1 MGNYQPLHAMSAA
14 GGGALLNDG
23 KMGAMQN
30 PGLLD
35 QMEKPS
41 LAAHST
47 TGRGLNGDDALS
59 SNATHSQLRRS
70 GNNST
75 SFEAL
80 LTLDFES
87 MQSMENLEQIKK
99 QGPKAME
106 KNVSWG
112 SESNYPN
119 AKLSNGG
126 QVLPNGAGKHAGHE
140 QGRSDANGRY
150 GSVGTALRNF
160 SSSKLSAN
168 AANSF
173 RGPSMDYQ
181 ELYRVHSSTG
191 LTALRE
197 QQGLNARNSSVDDFL
212 SLVASG
218 DIPAQ
223 DPQMLNLPLQSILNS
238 VRRNPS
244 QQNLAALQHIQ
255 QQLMAQ
261 HARLAGSSGP
271 VDASQQNHHLF
282 YQPTGA
288 QVYGNP
294 TQNHHAQA
302 QLQQQM
308 IAQQQQQQQQQHAHA
323 QAQQQHIQQQQQQ
336 QQAVVAEVLAT
347 AKDGTGGKKR
357 IGDQGVTNGEF
368 RSATRVKTETKS

>member
-1 MGNYQPLHAMSAA
+1 MPSASPPLRFYECSLPTRFVFVNTVNPTHANIPPLKSSWQIPPKNYQPLHAMSAA

-197 QQGLNARNSSVDDFL
+197 QQGLNARNSSVD
-212 SLVASG
+212 G
-218 DIPAQ
+218 KW
-223 DPQMLNLPLQSILNS
+223 
-238 VRRNPS
+238 
-244 QQNLAALQHIQ
+244 LAA
-255 QQLMAQ
+255 ME
-261 HARLAGSSGP
+261 S
-271 VDASQQNHHLF
+271 
-282 YQPTGA
+282 
-288 QVYGNP
+288 
-294 TQNHHAQA
+294 
-302 QLQQQM
+302 
-308 IAQQQQQQQQQHAHA
+308 
-323 QAQQQHIQQQQQQ
+323 
-336 QQAVVAEVLAT
+336 
-347 AKDGTGGKKR
+347 K
-357 IGDQGVTNGEF
+357 
-368 RSATRVKTETKS
+368 VK

>member
-106 KNVSWG
+106 KNVSWV

-160 SSSKLSAN
+160 SSSKLSAS

-173 RGPSMDYQ
+173 RAPSTDYQ

-238 VRRNPS
+238 VQRNPS

-308 IAQQQQQQQQQHAHA
+308 IVQQQQHAQLRAQAHMQAQAHA

-368 RSATRVKTETKS
+368 

>member
-1 MGNYQPLHAMSAA
+1 MG
-14 GGGALLNDG
+14 
-23 KMGAMQN
+23 
-30 PGLLD
+30 
-35 QMEKPS
+35 
-41 LAAHST
+41 
-47 TGRGLNGDDALS
+47 GLNGDDALS

-126 QVLPNGAGKHAGHE
+126 QVFPNGAGKHAGHE
-140 QGRSDANGRY
+140 QGRSDANGRH

-238 VRRNPS
+238 VQRNPS

-261 HARLAGSSGP
+261 HARLSGSSGP

-308 IAQQQQQQQQQHAHA
+308 IVQQQQQQQQHAQAQAAHLHVQAHMKAQAHAQHA
-323 QAQQQHIQQQQQQ
+323 QAQAHTQHQQQQQHAQ
-336 QQAVVAEVLAT
+336 LRAQAHMQAQAHAQTQHTHTHTHQKNKKNLA
-347 AKDGTGGKKR
+347 
-357 IGDQGVTNGEF
+357 
-368 RSATRVKTETKS
+368 